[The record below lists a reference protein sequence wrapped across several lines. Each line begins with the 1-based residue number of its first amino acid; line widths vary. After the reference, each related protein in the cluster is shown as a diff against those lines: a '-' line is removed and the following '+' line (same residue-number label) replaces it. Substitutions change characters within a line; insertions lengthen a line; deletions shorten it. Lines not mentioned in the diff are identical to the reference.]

1 MYTYVLCSIL
11 LMKDAVGR
19 HLYWHKKEELWGCET
34 KMPKDYILGTL
45 FVSSVEYHSDI
56 STLQRQSKPELIFL
70 SSDG

>member
-1 MYTYVLCSIL
+1 MFYVSCSIL

-45 FVSSVEYHSDI
+45 FVSLFSIILTYLYYKDNHS
-56 STLQRQSKPELIFL
+56 QN
-70 SSDG
+70 